1 MVVLFDRISIDIG
14 LIIRPLIYII
24 IGFIIYEI
32 FRKLLKNAEKRS
44 KIKKKHHQKRIKT
57 INTLI
62 QNIIKYIIVIF
73 VIIAMMANFGIN
85 VKSILAGVG
94 ITAAIIGLA
103 FQDIAKDFL
112 AGISIIL
119 EDQFEI
125 GDTVK
130 INDFTGEVVSFGLRT
145 TRIRNYKGATK
156 IISNHTITE
165 LINYNLYNNLAV
177 VDISV
182 DYEENLD
189 KVEHILTKIS
199 DEISSKIP
207 KAKGKL
213 KILGVNELDESSIVY
228 RVAIEVAS
236 AEHIAAERILRKE
249 LKNALDKAKIKIPY
263 QQIEVHN
270 GHK

>member
-1 MVVLFDRISIDIG
+1 MVLFDKITID
-14 LIIRPLIYII
+14 LEMIIRPLVYII
-24 IGFIIYEI
+24 IGFAIYEV
-32 FRKLLKNAEKRS
+32 FRKLLNNAEKRS
-44 KIKKKHHQKRIKT
+44 KIKKKHYQKRVKT

-62 QNIIKYIIVIF
+62 QNIIKYVIIIF
-73 VIIAMMANFGIN
+73 VFIAILANFGIN

-130 INDFTGEVVSFGLRT
+130 INDFTGEVVSFGLKT
-145 TRIRNYKGATK
+145 TRIRDYKGATK
-156 IISNHTITE
+156 IIANHMITD

-177 VDISV
+177 VDVSV
-182 DYEENLD
+182 DYEEDLE
-189 KVEHILTKIS
+189 KVEKVLT
-199 DEISSKIP
+199 EVSSKIP

-213 KILGVNELDESSIVY
+213 KILGVNELEESSIVY
-228 RVAIEVAS
+228 RVAIEVAA

-270 GHK
+270 GNK

>member
-1 MVVLFDRISIDIG
+1 MVLFDKITID
-14 LIIRPLIYII
+14 LEMIIRPLVYII
-24 IGFIIYEI
+24 IGFAIYEV
-32 FRKLLKNAEKRS
+32 FRKLLNNAEKRS
-44 KIKKKHHQKRIKT
+44 KIKKKHHQKRVKT

-62 QNIIKYIIVIF
+62 QNIIKYVIIIF
-73 VIIAMMANFGIN
+73 VFIAILANFGIN

-130 INDFTGEVVSFGLRT
+130 INDFTGEVVSFGLKT
-145 TRIRNYKGATK
+145 TRIRDYKGATK
-156 IISNHTITE
+156 IIANHMITD

-177 VDISV
+177 VDVSV
-182 DYEENLD
+182 DYEEDLE
-189 KVEHILTKIS
+189 KVEKVLTEIS
-199 DEISSKIP
+199 DEVSSKIP

-213 KILGVNELDESSIVY
+213 KILGVNELEESSIVY
-228 RVAIEVAS
+228 RVAIEVAA

-270 GHK
+270 GNK